1 MRSITT
7 VVNQILTVLA
17 GATVQPADQ
26 DNVTTLQAELRII
39 LRRATYFP
47 PEAGNLLWIQLNTSL
62 YRYLPPATGGY
73 PLQISQIVTGA

>member
-1 MRSITT
+1 MRNITSVT
-7 VVNQILTVLA
+7 NQILTILA

-47 PEAGNLLWIQLNTSL
+47 PEAGNLLWQSLATTL
-62 YRYLPPATGGY
+62 YRYLPPASGGY
-73 PLQISQIVTGA
+73 PLQISQIVTGS